1 MDNINTTNEW
11 NLYLKGR
18 DFLSKKN
25 VYNDTDKA
33 YRFYNGDQWRGIKNG
48 VIQPITYN
56 IIKPIVK
63 YKVGV
68 INGNGYSIVFSP
80 NNFDDERFQI
90 EMTDLCEQ
98 INEYIAIL
106 WEKKKVNASTRSVLK
121 DACII
126 GEGVIYLNYDI
137 ETEEIETEVID
148 KNNILYENE
157 NNSDINEQEYILI
170 VSRKSLQTV
179 RRMAKNNRELGLN
192 SLDDEAISNIVA
204 DSDTKEQAGD
214 ESKEELHH
222 MVTVVSKFYKNDDTG
237 TIWVKK
243 STRDAVIEEDR
254 DLMLKK
260 YPIAHFIWEELK
272 GSARGMGEVINLIP
286 NQIEIN
292 KTATRRSLAVMT
304 SAYPKL
310 VIDRKRI
317 SNPDSITKV
326 GSAIFTDDQTVDDVR
341 QVAGYLTPANI
352 SSDSQIF
359 QDELINNTQELAGA
373 GDSVTGQINPE
384 RASGQAILAV
394 QQSSEQSLTEQ
405 VIRFKDFLE
414 NIAEIIFEMWKVYT
428 PAEGKKIIV
437 KESLNELKSKPEN
450 SIPEIENTNPY
461 AQQMETDEEQQSDE
475 LNYKIIE
482 NQVGYGQNLDN
493 LEPDT
498 KDIDD
503 KDVYISRTIPKEM
516 IEKLEVNIKI
526 DVSPNTP
533 FDKYA
538 RESSLEN
545 LMTNGLISFE
555 EYAKY
560 LPADSSMPKEILT
573 NILRDRQQNEAKIN
587 KIEQMASEKK
597 AEMDATMIQAED
609 DLQQM
614 QPEIQP
620 NKQIQQAD
628 TGNNVKPFYNDLRQE
643 TQ

>member
-1 MDNINTTNEW
+1 MIDEIKVTNEW
-11 NLYLKGR
+11 QLYSKGR

-33 YRFYNGDQWRGIKNG
+33 YRFYNGDQWRGIKSG

-63 YKVGV
+63 YKTGV

-90 EMTDLCEQ
+90 EMTELCEQ
-98 INEYIAIL
+98 INEYISIL
-106 WEKKKVNASTRSVLK
+106 WEKKKVNAVTRDILK

-126 GEGVIYLNYDI
+126 GEGIIYINYSLEDG
-137 ETEEIETEVID
+137 EVEPELID

-157 NNSDINEQEYILI
+157 NNSNINEQEYILI
-170 VSRKSLQTV
+170 VTRKSLRAV
-179 RRMAKNNRELGLN
+179 RREARRNKELGLN
-192 SLDDEAISNIVA
+192 ALDDEAIANIVS
-204 DSDTKEQAGD
+204 DSDTKEQPGD

-222 MVTVVSKFYKNDDTG
+222 MVTVITKFYKNEDTN

-243 STRDAVIEEDR
+243 STREAVIEDER
-254 DLMLKK
+254 DLQLKK
-260 YPIAHFIWEELK
+260 YPIAHFVWEELK

-310 VIDRKRI
+310 IVDRKKI

-326 GSAIFTDDQTVDDVR
+326 GSAIFTENQTVDDVR

-359 QDELINNTQELAGA
+359 QEELINNTQELAGA

-414 NIAEIIFEMWKVYT
+414 DIAAIIFEMWKVYT
-428 PAEGKKIIV
+428 PEEGKRIVV
-437 KESLNELKSKPEN
+437 KESLNNLKSKPEN
-450 SIPEIENTNPY
+450 NIPNVKDVNPY
-461 AQQMETDEEQQSDE
+461 SAEMENMEQQQSDN
-475 LNYKIIE
+475 LDMNILDSS
-482 NQVGYGQNLDN
+482 VGYGQEIANI
-493 LEPDT
+493 EADT
-498 KDIDD
+498 KDIED
-503 KDVYISRTIPKEM
+503 KDVYVSKVIDRDT

-538 RESSLEN
+538 REQSFEN
-545 LMTNGLISFE
+545 LMTNGLITFE

-560 LPADSSMPKEILT
+560 LPADSSMPKEVLT
-573 NILRDRQQNEAKIN
+573 NILNDRQENEAKIN
-587 KIEQMASEKK
+587 QIEQMANEKK
-597 AEMDATMIQAED
+597 AEMDSMMMQAENEAD
-609 DLQQM
+609 NMLPAENM
-614 QPEIQP
+614 QG
-620 NKQIQQAD
+620 NKL
-628 TGNNVKPFYNDLRQE
+628 PFYNDVR
-643 TQ
+643 

>member
-1 MDNINTTNEW
+1 MIDEIKATGEW
-11 NLYLKGR
+11 QLYTKGR

-33 YRFYNGDQWRGIKNG
+33 YRFYNGDQWRGIKSG

-63 YKVGV
+63 YKTGV

-98 INEYIAIL
+98 INEYISIL
-106 WEKKKVNASTRSVLK
+106 WEKKKVNAFTRNILK

-126 GEGVIYLNYDI
+126 GEGVIYLNYNSEDG
-137 ETEEIETEVID
+137 EIEPELID

-157 NNSDINEQEYILI
+157 NNSNINEQEYILI
-170 VSRKSLQTV
+170 VTRRSLRAV
-179 RRMAKNNRELGLN
+179 RREARRNKELGLN
-192 SLDDEAISNIVA
+192 TLDDEDIANIVS
-204 DSDTKEQAGD
+204 DSDTKEQPGD

-222 MVTVVSKFYKNDDTG
+222 MVTVITKFYKNEDTD
-237 TIWVKK
+237 TIWIKK
-243 STRDAVIEEDR
+243 STREAVIENER
-254 DLMLKK
+254 DLGLKK
-260 YPIAHFIWEELK
+260 YPIAHFVWEELK

-310 VIDRKRI
+310 VVDRKKI
-317 SNPDSITKV
+317 SNPDSVTKV
-326 GSAIFTDDQTVDDVR
+326 GSAIFTDDSTVDDVR
-341 QVAGYLTPANI
+341 NVVGYLTPANI

-359 QDELINNTQELAGA
+359 QEELINKTQELAGA

-414 NIAEIIFEMWKVYT
+414 DIAAIIFEMWKVYT
-428 PAEGKKIIV
+428 PEEGKRIIV
-437 KESLNELKSKPEN
+437 KESLNELKNKPEN
-450 SIPEIENTNPY
+450 NIPTIEGTNPY
-461 AQQMETDEEQQSDE
+461 AEQTEDIENEDE
-475 LNYKIIE
+475 LNRKIID
-482 NQVGYGQNLDN
+482 NNIGYGQEIANI
-493 LEPDT
+493 EADT
-498 KDIDD
+498 KDIED
-503 KDVYISRTIPKEM
+503 KDIYVSKIISKDI

-538 RESSLEN
+538 REQSFEN
-545 LMTNGLISFE
+545 LMTNGLITFE

-560 LPADSSMPKEILT
+560 LPADSSMPKDTLT
-573 NILRDRQQNEAKIN
+573 NILKDRQENEAKIN
-587 KIEQMASEKK
+587 KIEQMANEKK
-597 AEMDATMIQAED
+597 AEMDSMMMEAEGEAENM
-609 DLQQM
+609 LPAQNM
-614 QPEIQP
+614 QD
-620 NKQIQQAD
+620 NKL
-628 TGNNVKPFYNDLRQE
+628 PFYNDVR
-643 TQ
+643 

>member
-1 MDNINTTNEW
+1 MIDEIKVTNEW
-11 NLYLKGR
+11 QLYSKGR

-33 YRFYNGDQWRGIKNG
+33 YRFYNGDQWRGIKSG

-63 YKVGV
+63 YKTGV

-90 EMTDLCEQ
+90 EMTELCEQ
-98 INEYIAIL
+98 INEYISIL
-106 WEKKKVNASTRSVLK
+106 WEKKKVNAVTRDILK

-126 GEGVIYLNYDI
+126 GEGIIYINYSLEDG
-137 ETEEIETEVID
+137 EVEPELID

-157 NNSDINEQEYILI
+157 NNSNINEQEYILI
-170 VSRKSLQTV
+170 VTRKSLRAV
-179 RRMAKNNRELGLN
+179 RREARRNKELGLN
-192 SLDDEAISNIVA
+192 SLDDETISNIVS
-204 DSDTKEQAGD
+204 DSDTKEQPGD

-222 MVTVVSKFYKNDDTG
+222 MVTVVTKFYKNEDTN

-243 STRDAVIEEDR
+243 STREAVIEDER
-254 DLMLKK
+254 DLQLKK
-260 YPIAHFIWEELK
+260 YPIAHFVWEELK

-310 VIDRKRI
+310 IVDRKKI

-326 GSAIFTDDQTVDDVR
+326 GSAIFTENQTVDDVR

-359 QDELINNTQELAGA
+359 QEELINNTQELAGA

-414 NIAEIIFEMWKVYT
+414 DIAAIIFEMWKVYT
-428 PAEGKKIIV
+428 PKEGKRIVV
-437 KESLNELKSKPEN
+437 KESLNNLKSKPEN
-450 SIPEIENTNPY
+450 NIPNVKGVNPY
-461 AQQMETDEEQQSDE
+461 SAEMENMEEQQSDN
-475 LNYKIIE
+475 LDMNILDSS
-482 NQVGYGQNLDN
+482 VGYGQEIANI
-493 LEPDT
+493 EADT
-498 KDIDD
+498 KDIED
-503 KDVYISRTIPKEM
+503 KDVYISKVIDRDT
-516 IEKLEVNIKI
+516 IEKLQVNIKI

-538 RESSLEN
+538 REQSFEN
-545 LMTNGLISFE
+545 LMTNGLITFE

-560 LPADSSMPKEILT
+560 LPADSSMPKEVLT
-573 NILRDRQQNEAKIN
+573 NILNDRQENEAKIN
-587 KIEQMASEKK
+587 QIEQMANEKK
-597 AEMDATMIQAED
+597 AEMDSVMMQAENEAEDMIQMEN
-609 DLQQM
+609 M
-614 QPEIQP
+614 QNTKGE
-620 NKQIQQAD
+620 KL
-628 TGNNVKPFYNDLRQE
+628 PFYNDVR
-643 TQ
+643 

>member
-1 MDNINTTNEW
+1 MIDEIKVTNEW
-11 NLYLKGR
+11 QLYSKGR

-33 YRFYNGDQWRGIKNG
+33 YRFYNGDQWRGIKSG

-63 YKVGV
+63 YKTGV

-90 EMTDLCEQ
+90 DMTELCEQ
-98 INEYIAIL
+98 INEYISIL
-106 WEKKKVNASTRSVLK
+106 WEKKKVNAVTRDILK

-126 GEGVIYLNYDI
+126 GEGVMYINYSLEDG
-137 ETEEIETEVID
+137 EVEPELID

-157 NNSDINEQEYILI
+157 NNSNINEQEYILI
-170 VSRKSLQTV
+170 VTRKSLRAV
-179 RRMAKNNRELGLN
+179 RREARKNKELGLN
-192 SLDDEAISNIVA
+192 SLDDEAISNIVS
-204 DSDTKEQAGD
+204 DSDTKEQPGD

-222 MVTVVSKFYKNDDTG
+222 MVTVVTKFYKNEDTN

-243 STRDAVIEEDR
+243 STREAVIEDER
-254 DLMLKK
+254 DLQLKK
-260 YPIAHFIWEELK
+260 YPIAHFVWEELK

-310 VIDRKRI
+310 IVDRKKI

-326 GSAIFTDDQTVDDVR
+326 GSAIFTENQTVDDVR

-359 QDELINNTQELAGA
+359 QEELINNTQELAGA

-414 NIAEIIFEMWKVYT
+414 DVAGIIFEMWKVYT
-428 PAEGKKIIV
+428 PKEGKRIVV
-437 KESLNELKSKPEN
+437 KESLNNLKSKPEN
-450 SIPEIENTNPY
+450 NIPNVKDVNPY
-461 AQQMETDEEQQSDE
+461 SAEMENMEQQQSDN
-475 LNYKIIE
+475 LDMNILDSSI
-482 NQVGYGQNLDN
+482 GYGQEIANI
-493 LEPDT
+493 EADT
-498 KDIDD
+498 KDIED
-503 KDVYISRTIPKEM
+503 KDVYVSKVIDRDT

-538 RESSLEN
+538 REQSFEN
-545 LMTNGLISFE
+545 LMTNGLITFE

-560 LPADSSMPKEILT
+560 LPADSSMPKEVLT
-573 NILRDRQQNEAKIN
+573 NILNDRQENEAKIN
-587 KIEQMASEKK
+587 QIEQMANEKK
-597 AEMDATMIQAED
+597 AEMDSMMMQAENEAD
-609 DLQQM
+609 NMLPAENM
-614 QPEIQP
+614 QG
-620 NKQIQQAD
+620 NKL
-628 TGNNVKPFYNDLRQE
+628 PFYNDVR
-643 TQ
+643 